1 MNRKPTSNTL
11 QTHIR
16 VKVLPKSSRNKIIGR
31 EGNLFKVKLTSAPVE
46 GKANKS
52 LIELLAKR
60 LGIAKKRIEIISGK
74 SSRLKTVRIYGLSLE
89 DVSSLLQA

>member
-1 MNRKPTSNTL
+1 MSVDV

-16 VKVLPKSSRNKIIGR
+16 VKVLPRSSRNQVIGK
-31 EGNLFKVKLTSAPVE
+31 EGDHFKVKLTSPPVE

-74 SSRLKTVRIYGLSLE
+74 SSKEKTILVHGLTLEEITQSLNK
-89 DVSSLLQA
+89 

>member
-1 MNRKPTSNTL
+1 MSVDV

-16 VKVLPKSSRNKIIGR
+16 VKVLPRSSRNQVIGK
-31 EGNLFKVKLTSAPVE
+31 EGDLFKVKLTSPPVG

-74 SSRLKTVRIYGLSLE
+74 SARLKTVRIYGLSLE
-89 DVSSLLQA
+89 DITQVLKR